1 MDAETGRRIA
11 AAANTIEA
19 WCALRDMPELEPD
32 AVYRALGDDC
42 ADLLVMFGGGVV
54 EGADA
59 LAEAMRAGVAHQY
72 AIVGGVGHSTW
83 GLREFMRDYI
93 RLNGGSDGPEFA
105 GLDVESDSEA
115 EMTAAYLR
123 REHKLVPDWLETRS
137 TNCGNNIAFLLD
149 ALEERDYVHNTLI
162 MCQDAVMQR
171 RMLETLC
178 RQVQDRPRFAHMR
191 VACWAYY
198 DAKLGWREGG
208 ATTDATAGGELAYLD
223 PVPHGM
229 WPLSEYLGLLVAEVQ
244 RMTDDENGYG
254 PRGKDFIAHVD
265 VPADVR
271 AAATELRELW
281 GGEAVFGGEQYAAP
295 RA

>member
-1 MDAETGRRIA
+1 VDARTGRRIA

-19 WCALRDMPELEPD
+19 WCALRDMRALEPD
-32 AVYRALGDDC
+32 DVYRVLGDDC

-54 EGADA
+54 EGADV
-59 LAEAMRAGVAHQY
+59 LAQAMRAGVAHQY
-72 AIVGGVGHSTW
+72 AVVGGVGHSTW

-93 RLNGGSDGPEFA
+93 RLNGGAGAPEFA
-105 GLDVESDSEA
+105 GLDIETDSEA
-115 EMTAAYLR
+115 QMTAAYLR
-123 REHKLVPDWLETRS
+123 REHRLVPDWLETRS
-137 TNCGNNIAFLLD
+137 TNCGNNITFMLD
-149 ALEERDYVHNTLI
+149 ALEEQGYIPNTLV

-171 RMLETLC
+171 RMLETLR
-178 RQVQDRPRFAHMR
+178 RQVRDRSRFAHMR

-198 DAKLGWREGG
+198 DAKLAWREGP
-208 ATTDATAGGELAYLD
+208 AGGELAYLD

-265 VPADVR
+265 VPTEVR
-271 AAATELRELW
+271 AAAVELRELW

-295 RA
+295 SA